1 MSMDSADSNTSQ
13 FIKQHAESQYEQ
25 FHQKRQREVATS
37 ADKRLA
43 DLSQLAHQL
52 SDKTR
57 KND

>member
-1 MSMDSADSNTSQ
+1 MSTDSAYSNTSQ
-13 FIKQHAESQYEQ
+13 FIKQH
-25 FHQKRQREVATS
+25 
-37 ADKRLA
+37 A

>member
-1 MSMDSADSNTSQ
+1 MSMNSADSNTSQ

-25 FHQKRQREVATS
+25 LHQKCQHEVVAS

-52 SDKTR
+52 LDKTR

>member
-25 FHQKRQREVATS
+25 FHQRRQH
-37 ADKRLA
+37 ADAADANKRLA

>member
-1 MSMDSADSNTSQ
+1 MSRDSADSNTSQ
-13 FIKQHAESQYEQ
+13 FIIYQSETA
-25 FHQKRQREVATS
+25 R

-52 SDKTR
+52 SNKTH